1 MGVCKMSET
10 VNVFLPMRAG
20 SERIPKKNTKSF
32 AGIDG
37 GLCSIKLEQLLKS
50 KLVKNVIVSTND
62 PEVFDISN
70 AFNSKKIKVVLR
82 PEELASSSTSTDD
95 LIKYVPEIMPEGH
108 IMWTHVTS
116 PFIGPDIYD
125 QIIKTY
131 FENIDHCDS
140 IMTVTKLQKF
150 IWNTSEPIN
159 YDRSVEKWPRTQTIE
174 PLWEVNSGAFIA
186 SKEIYKKCMDRIGLT
201 PYLFQLSED
210 ISFDIDWLPDFRMA
224 EALYKSVRLGTN
236 EETSVV

>member
-10 VNVFLPMRAG
+10 INVFLPMRAG

-50 KLVKNVIVSTND
+50 KLVNNVIVSTND
-62 PEVFDISN
+62 PEVVDICN
-70 AFNSKKIKVVLR
+70 AFKSKKIKVKLR

-116 PFIGPDIYD
+116 PFIGPNIYD

-131 FENIDHCDS
+131 IENIDHYDS

-224 EALYKSVRLGTN
+224 EALYKSVRFGNN